1 MFRNRRC
8 AVLYA
13 LIAVFSLGL
22 LSACGGD
29 DAGADGPPNGTSSPQ
44 SRLTPGEGDQVE
56 DTQDDTASESDAA
69 ELRTATAATLFT
81 NLGEITVTL
90 FGEQAPITVDNFL
103 GLADGSKAWAGQQ
116 NDEPLY
122 QGVIFHRVIDGFMIQ
137 GGDPEGTGR
146 GGPGYQFEDE
156 IDPSLTFD
164 RPYLLAMA
172 NAGPGTNG
180 SQFFITV
187 TATPHLNGL
196 HTIFG
201 EVADADSRAVV
212 DAIAAVETDQM
223 DKPLEDVVI
232 TSILADD

>member
-8 AVLYA
+8 ALLCALVAVL
-13 LIAVFSLGL
+13 SLGL
-22 LSACGGD
+22 LAACGGD

-44 SRLTPGEGDQVE
+44 SSLTPGE
-56 DTQDDTASESDAA
+56 SDSA
-69 ELRTATAATLFT
+69 ELRTATAATLST
-81 NLGEITVTL
+81 SLGEITVTL

-116 NDEPLY
+116 DDEPLY
-122 QGVIFHRVIDGFMIQ
+122 QDVIFHRVIDGFMIQ

-187 TATPHLNGL
+187 TPTPHLNGL

-201 EVADADSRAVV
+201 EVADADSQAVV

-232 TSILADD
+232 TSISAND